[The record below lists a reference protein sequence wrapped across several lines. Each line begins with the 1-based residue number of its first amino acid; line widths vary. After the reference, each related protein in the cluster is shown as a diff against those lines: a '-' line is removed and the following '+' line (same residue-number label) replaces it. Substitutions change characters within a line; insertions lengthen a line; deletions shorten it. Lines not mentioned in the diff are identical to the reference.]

1 MTLQPAALP
10 RRSFVYRELV
20 ALGATFR
27 EANGCAAAATLAP
40 GLASEIGVAREM
52 GLADLSPLRRGGYK
66 GWTALDWLRGQGAAI
81 GENNTAVLQPDGS
94 RLARLAD
101 SEALILGDL
110 RGGSALLDRVEKV
123 WSLDAAV
130 GAYPVPRADTN
141 FWFAITGRC
150 ADQMLAK
157 ISGVDMRAG
166 KFPDGSVAQTSVARM
181 SAIII
186 RHDQGRTLAYDMIAD
201 SAAASYMWT
210 SLLDAM
216 DEFGGR
222 PVGLDA
228 VAALAGE
235 AART

>member
-1 MTLQPAALP
+1 MSLHPTALK
-10 RRSFVYRELV
+10 RRSFVWRELA

-27 EANGCAAAATLAP
+27 EVNGCAAAATLAP
-40 GLASEIGVAREM
+40 GLESETAAAREM
-52 GLADLSPLRRGGYK
+52 GLCDLTALRRGGYK

-94 RLARLAD
+94 RVARLAD

-110 RGGSALLDRVEKV
+110 AGGSALLDRVESA
-123 WSLDAAV
+123 WSIEAAV
-130 GAYPVPRADTN
+130 GAYPVPRPDTN
-141 FWFAITGRC
+141 VWFAIAGRS
-150 ADQMLAK
+150 ADRMLAK
-157 ISGVDMRAG
+157 ICGVDLRPHTFA
-166 KFPDGSVAQTSVARM
+166 DGAVAQTSVARM
-181 SAIII
+181 SAIIV
-186 RHDQGRTLAYDMIAD
+186 RRDLGRTLAYDMLAD

-228 VAALAGE
+228 IVALASE
-235 AART
+235 TPRA